1 MRRYILIACFILMA
15 ATNKKV
21 EQLTLI
27 QKSEFPV
34 VMGDTAQ
41 CSYTAELHFF
51 LCGKAIDDSINRY
64 TVRNSLN
71 RSPEAANPLDKKQ
84 FELLMKKNWIAFKDE
99 FALVNTEL
107 GSAKATHYEKKTRS
121 RLLFK
126 NRKIISYSI
135 DNYYFTGG
143 EHGHQNIFY
152 QVFNRKNGKKIP
164 WSNLIS
170 DSAAVTRIAQ
180 TVYRQIQMKKGVPE
194 YTAGYF
200 PKGNFYLSNNYYI
213 DKDNLYFHYN
223 TYEIGSFLDGPTTL
237 KIPLK
242 DVKEYMNTTRI

>member
-1 MRRYILIACFILMA
+1 MRKYILIACFILMA
-15 ATNKKV
+15 ATNKQV
-21 EQLTLI
+21 EQLKLI
-27 QKSEFPV
+27 QKTEFPV
-34 VMGDTAQ
+34 FMGDTAQ
-41 CSYTAELHFF
+41 CSYTADLHFF
-51 LCGKAIDDSINRY
+51 LCGGAIDDSINRY
-64 TVRNSLN
+64 TVMRSLSRSPDTAASLN
-71 RSPEAANPLDKKQ
+71 KKYFEA
-84 FELLMKKNWIAFKDE
+84 LMKENWNAFKAE

-107 GSAKATHYEKKTRS
+107 GSAKAMHYEKKTRS
-121 RLLFK
+121 TLLFK